1 MAFSLDKFLSDMMGN
16 TDNKKKTKA
25 KVTKTT
31 SDKKKKQ
38 VKVLRKKQNIE
49 AKKKKAKGAP
59 GVLSQNMDDGGRAK
73 LKRSQAKDKM
83 PKKRPASITA
93 ISIIKKDTN
102 IKTDKKPKKKKVIV
116 TKAQLKKSGLT
127 LRDYMNM
134 LQGKTRRDYK
144 DVKKAAQKKR
154 AKRSIT

>member
-1 MAFSLDKFLSDMMGN
+1 
-16 TDNKKKTKA
+16 
-25 KVTKTT
+25 
-31 SDKKKKQ
+31 
-38 VKVLRKKQNIE
+38 
-49 AKKKKAKGAP
+49 
-59 GVLSQNMDDGGRAK
+59 MDDGGRAK
-73 LKRSQAKDKM
+73 LKKKQSESKL
-83 PKKRPASITA
+83 PKKRPSSITA

-154 AKRSIT
+154 AKRSST

>member
-1 MAFSLDKFLSDMMGN
+1 MLDFIKKYKARLKDSMVQPKDKE
-16 TDNKKKTKA
+16 KKKA
-25 KVTKTT
+25 
-31 SDKKKKQ
+31 KKKKE

-49 AKKKKAKGAP
+49 AAKKKAKGSP
-59 GVLSQNMDDGGRAK
+59 FVLSQNMDDGGRAK
-73 LKRSQAKDKM
+73 LKKKQSESKL
-83 PKKRPASITA
+83 PKKRPSSITA

-154 AKRSIT
+154 AKRSST

>member
-1 MAFSLDKFLSDMMGN
+1 MLDFIKKYKARLKASMVQPKDKE
-16 TDNKKKTKA
+16 KKKA
-25 KVTKTT
+25 
-31 SDKKKKQ
+31 KKKKE

-49 AKKKKAKGAP
+49 AAKKKAKGSP
-59 GVLSQNMDDGGRAK
+59 FVLSQNMDDGGRAK
-73 LKRSQAKDKM
+73 LKKKQSESKI
-83 PKKRPASITA
+83 PKKRPSSITA

-154 AKRSIT
+154 AKRSST

>member
-1 MAFSLDKFLSDMMGN
+1 MLDFIKKYKARLKASMVQPKDKE
-16 TDNKKKTKA
+16 KKKA
-25 KVTKTT
+25 
-31 SDKKKKQ
+31 KKKKE

-49 AKKKKAKGAP
+49 AAKKKAKGSP
-59 GVLSQNMDDGGRAK
+59 FVLSQNMDDGGRAK
-73 LKRSQAKDKM
+73 LKKKQSESKL
-83 PKKRPASITA
+83 PKKRPSSITA

-144 DVKKAAQKKR
+144 DVIKAAQKKR